1 MASLLST
8 FPSTF
13 LCFSVS
19 LRRAGQE
26 GGRGRWEGQEGGAGG
41 RGRREGQRGE
51 GYDGRGREGYETQ
64 IHTYRYSTVYRAH
77 RYVQQSLTH
86 AL

>member
-26 GGRGRWEGQEGGAGG
+26 GGRGRREGQVGGAGG
-41 RGRREGQRGE
+41 RGREVRDTMGGVERGMKHK
-51 GYDGRGREGYETQ
+51 YIR
-64 IHTYRYSTVYRAH
+64 ISTVQYTEH
-77 RYVQQSLTH
+77 IDMFNTP
-86 AL
+86 